1 MTNLALNTFDDIFA
15 AAIDESI
22 DGLNSNVCTDEVI
35 NSVLGTDPKTCGNFN
50 SVLADS
56 CGNVDLKGLPHG
68 EAWTTAIDAVD
79 YPVEI
84 HPAFYLKDDTFSNGK
99 SLTNTGRESQFQ
111 MIVVD
116 KLRNGQFNP
125 IACVSDTYGTVSTA
139 TAYQELREQLDEKGI
154 KYSVKSLYVSG
165 NGGSQLLN
173 IQFDD
178 VMDMAGIPDRI
189 SLMIQFASSV
199 DGSKSHTVNL
209 FAYNHDID
217 AVFDFSGSVQRL
229 SARHTTT
236 MAARTINF
244 IPAIIKLIEN
254 WNDQIVPFMML
265 MRDSSF
271 DRNLAVKLVE
281 EISTD
286 AQMGERHTSQIVEI
300 IGRNVI
306 DRDTEYSL
314 YDLNNVIGKYIN
326 DEMEDKPERQQKAIR
341 DLGKA
346 IRKAVKKHGK

>member
-1 MTNLALNTFDDIFA
+1 MNNTDFDNMFDSMASLSSVVSTNVETTE
-15 AAIDESI
+15 ESEAVFGYNHI
-22 DGLNSNVCTDEVI
+22 L
-35 NSVLGTDPKTCGNFN
+35 
-50 SVLADS
+50 
-56 CGNVDLKGLPHG
+56 G
-68 EAWTTAIDAVD
+68 EAETGCVTFKTADKESAWEQAIDAVD

-84 HPAFYLKDDTFSNGK
+84 HPAFYMKDDTFNNGK

-116 KLRNGQFNP
+116 KLRNGNMNP

-139 TAYQELREQLDEKGI
+139 SAYQELRDQLDAEGI
-154 KYSVKSLYVSG
+154 DYSVKSLYVSG

-173 IQFDD
+173 IRFNDI
-178 VMDMAGIPDRI
+178 MDMAGIPDRI

-199 DGSKSHTVNL
+199 DGSKSHTINL

-217 AVFDFSGSVQRL
+217 AIFDFSGSVQRL

-236 MAARTINF
+236 LQTRTINF
-244 IPAIIKLIEN
+244 MPAIIKLVKN

-265 MRDSSF
+265 MRDSEF
-271 DRNLAVKLVE
+271 DRDLAVKLVE
-281 EISTD
+281 EIATD
-286 AQMGERHTSQIVEI
+286 AQMGERNTDKIKTIV
-300 IGRNVI
+300 GQNVL
-306 DRDTEYSL
+306 DRDTQYSL
-314 YDLNNVIGKYIN
+314 YDLNNVIGKFIN
-326 DEMEDKPERQQKAIR
+326 DEMDDKPERQQKAIK